1 MVRVIPWRA
10 IGAVATALTT
20 FTIAAPAIACAVCGA
35 GDPTLN
41 VTGTEKPYAGRL
53 RISGDLRAGGASAGA
68 GAARVDLREQR
79 LDLGLAYAPI
89 ASLFLTL
96 SVPLLHRDATS
107 LDGSRSDAW
116 TPGDVDLR
124 AKGFVWRAQ
133 RGPFAHGLALMG
145 GIRAPTA
152 PVQRG
157 AGGMPLPAA
166 LQPGGSSVTPLAG
179 ASYDLRRG
187 PWFFYASATLF
198 VPFAVRGG
206 AHACDVLRTSTSLQY
221 QPHRVIATRLGLD
234 GRLESSAVTDRT
246 SDPNAGGFIGYV
258 SPEIVVSPKSDLV
271 LIVGA
276 RFPALQ
282 ALRGAHREDTIVS
295 IGAAYDLR

>member
-1 MVRVIPWRA
+1 MIPWRA
-10 IGAVATALTT
+10 LGAGAAALTILIHAT
-20 FTIAAPAIACAVCGA
+20 PAAACAVCGA

-41 VTGTEKPYAGRL
+41 VSGTEKPYAGRL
-53 RISGDLRAGGASAGA
+53 RISGDFRAGGASTGA
-68 GAARVDLREQR
+68 GEARVDLHEQR
-79 LDLGLAYAPI
+79 LDLGLAYAPL

-96 SVPLLHRDATS
+96 SVPLLHREAAHI
-107 LDGSRSDAW
+107 DGSRSNAW

-124 AKGFVWRAQ
+124 AKGFVWRGQ
-133 RGPFAHGLALMG
+133 RGPFAHGLALVG
-145 GIRAPTA
+145 GLRLPSA
-152 PVQRG
+152 PVQKG
-157 AGGMPLPAA
+157 ADGMPLSAA

-187 PWFFYASATLF
+187 PWFFYASATFF
-198 VPFAVRGG
+198 VPFAVRDG
-206 AHACDVLRTSTSLQY
+206 AHACDALRTSVSLQY
-221 QPHRVIATRLGLD
+221 QPHRAIATRLGLD
-234 GRLESSAVTDRT
+234 GRLESSAVTDRM

-258 SPEIVVSPKSDLV
+258 SPEIVVSPISDLV

-282 ALRGAHREDTIVS
+282 ALRGVHREDTIIS

>member
-1 MVRVIPWRA
+1 MPLSRSL
-10 IGAVATALTT
+10 GAVAAALLA
-20 FTIAAPAIACAVCGA
+20 FVGARPARACAVCGA

-41 VTGTEKPYAGRL
+41 VAGTEKPYDGRL
-53 RISGDLRAGGASAGA
+53 RISGDLRAGGARVGSGA
-68 GAARVDLREQR
+68 GQIDVHEQR
-79 LDLGLAYAPI
+79 LDLGVAYAPV

-96 SVPLLHRDATS
+96 SVPLLHRDAA
-107 LDGSRSDAW
+107 DGGGMRKGAW

-124 AKGFVWRAQ
+124 AKGFILRSL
-133 RGPFAHGLALMG
+133 RGGFTHEVALLG
-145 GIRAPTA
+145 GIRLPTA
-152 PVQRG
+152 PVQSG
-157 AGGMPLPAA
+157 PSGMPLPAA

-187 PWFFYASATLF
+187 PWFFYASATFF

-206 AHACDVLRTSTSLQY
+206 THACDSLRVSTSLQY

-234 GRLESSAVTDRT
+234 GRLESSAVTDRA

-271 LIVGA
+271 LLVGA
-276 RFPALQ
+276 RFPLLQ
-282 ALRGAHREDTIVS
+282 ALRGVHREDTIVS